1 MKRKVLSPK
10 SIPARGKPYSQGFVV
25 EARRTVFVAGQVPV
39 DAEGET
45 VGKGDIAVQTAQV
58 FSNLGAVL
66 EEAGADFS
74 HVVQFMTF
82 IVGAEN
88 LPAFYAAR
96 NAAYANLFLDANYPP
111 NTLLVVQR
119 LANEEFLL
127 EIQAIAALD

>member
-25 EARRTVFVAGQVPV
+25 EARRMVFVAGQVPV
-39 DAEGET
+39 DVEGQT
-45 VGKGDIAVQTAQV
+45 VGKGDIAGQTTQV
-58 FSNLGAVL
+58 FRNLGAVL

-82 IVGAEN
+82 VVGAKN

-96 NAAYANLFLDANYPP
+96 NTAYANVYPDAQYPP
-111 NTLLVVQR
+111 NTLLVVER

>member
-1 MKRKVLSPK
+1 MTSRPPLSLPIRFLQASTSAGSPYTLGTGAPSCILSRGEEMKRKVLSPK

-66 EEAGADFS
+66 EEAGAD
-74 HVVQFMTF
+74 
-82 IVGAEN
+82 
-88 LPAFYAAR
+88 
-96 NAAYANLFLDANYPP
+96 
-111 NTLLVVQR
+111 
-119 LANEEFLL
+119 
-127 EIQAIAALD
+127 

>member
-1 MKRKVLSPK
+1 MKRTVLSPK
-10 SIPARGKPYSQGFVV
+10 SIPSRGKPYSQGFVV

-39 DAEGET
+39 DAEGQT
-45 VGKGDIAVQTAQV
+45 VGKGDIAAQTVQV
-58 FSNLGAVL
+58 FRNLGAVL
-66 EEAGADFS
+66 EEAGATFS

-82 IVGAEN
+82 VVGAQN

-96 NAAYANLFLDANYPP
+96 NAAYAKLYPEGDYPP
-111 NTLLVVQR
+111 NTLLVVER